1 MSLENPLLGMSWYDS
16 AWVPLLNPT
25 NVLDYFCERSNPFYD
40 HMCNNQ
46 IIKSQR
52 LSQEQLN
59 NMVGIEF
66 ILLHVQEPILY
77 VIRKQHRFSPTQ
89 VTPLADYY
97 IVNGVVHLAPDL
109 YSVINARLLNTVSS
123 LQSAFDEAM
132 SYSRYHPSKG
142 YSWEFS
148 EKEEP
153 EKKESSDKKKK
164 EEPSSF
170 FQRQRVDN
178 LLGEL
183 AKKFPPK
190 VVQPIH
196 TEVKEEP
203 VKQEAVVKQE
213 IKQEKPD
220 DKANSIKPPPEK
232 RAKLT
237 RWPRAHQWV
246 YDQLIVH
253 HFELHVHVMAVYV

>member
-1 MSLENPLLGMSWYDS
+1 MISLTENPLLGMSWYDS

-59 NMVGIEF
+59 NMVGIEY

-237 RWPRAHQWV
+237 R
-246 YDQLIVH
+246 
-253 HFELHVHVMAVYV
+253 

>member
-1 MSLENPLLGMSWYDS
+1 
-16 AWVPLLNPT
+16 
-25 NVLDYFCERSNPFYD
+25 
-40 HMCNNQ
+40 
-46 IIKSQR
+46 
-52 LSQEQLN
+52 
-59 NMVGIEF
+59 MVGIEF

-237 RWPRAHQWV
+237 R
-246 YDQLIVH
+246 
-253 HFELHVHVMAVYV
+253 

>member
-1 MSLENPLLGMSWYDS
+1 MMISLTENPLLGMSWYDS

-232 RAKLT
+232 RAKVT
-237 RWPRAHQWV
+237 R
-246 YDQLIVH
+246 
-253 HFELHVHVMAVYV
+253 

>member
-1 MSLENPLLGMSWYDS
+1 MISLTENPLLGMSWYDS

-59 NMVGIEF
+59 NMVGIEY

-109 YSVINARLLNTVSS
+109 YSVINSRLLNTVSS

-190 VVQPIH
+190 VVQPVH

-203 VKQEAVVKQE
+203 VKQEPVVKQE
-213 IKQEKPD
+213 IKQEKLD

-237 RWPRAHQWV
+237 R
-246 YDQLIVH
+246 
-253 HFELHVHVMAVYV
+253 

>member
-52 LSQEQLN
+52 LSQDQLN
-59 NMVGIEF
+59 NMVGIEY

-109 YSVINARLLNTVSS
+109 YSVINSRLLNTVSS
-123 LQSAFDEAM
+123 LQSAFEEAM

-153 EKKESSDKKKK
+153 EKKELSDKKKK

-190 VVQPIH
+190 VVQPVH

-237 RWPRAHQWV
+237 R
-246 YDQLIVH
+246 
-253 HFELHVHVMAVYV
+253 